1 MLDALVNA
9 ALLLLRPWY
18 EGESAIEPE
27 RVSDKLHRPPHRER
41 PRFPELGFDR
51 TWDIRDRIDS
61 DCSAWAAL
69 GRERKRRIWE
79 GQFTVFSA
87 VARTT
92 VAGRSCLSAA
102 TSTCGG
108 RTDGV
113 DALTEAFACHIESRT
128 WQGVKMAGK
137 TAARLA
143 LSVVDCQF

>member
-61 DCSAWAAL
+61 DCSDWAAL
-69 GRERKRRIWE
+69 GRERKRRTWE
-79 GQFTVFSA
+79 GQAS
-87 VARTT
+87 TT
-92 VAGRSCLSAA
+92 RSPDPRCECPGAKIVLALEQKAGR
-102 TSTCGG
+102 
-108 RTDGV
+108 R
-113 DALTEAFACHIESRT
+113 
-128 WQGVKMAGK
+128 
-137 TAARLA
+137 
-143 LSVVDCQF
+143 